1 MQWKVKE
8 ESECVVQTSHEK
20 ETKRNRRKKGGK
32 RRESSIRTIDID
44 IILSVYKD
52 RESVSARGAGA
63 TTTAV
68 KSELSPRVAIKGL
81 YPLKA
86 I

>member
-8 ESECVVQTSHEK
+8 ESESVVQTSHEK

-44 IILSVYKD
+44 IIF
-52 RESVSARGAGA
+52 
-63 TTTAV
+63 
-68 KSELSPRVAIKGL
+68 RVFIMTGSQSLPEAQE
-81 YPLKA
+81 PQPQP
-86 I
+86 